1 MLESHYYS
9 AGQCGY
15 IYKFK
20 FVDMHAL
27 HLMNMR
33 SIKTGELMNLFKE
46 IRCDISEVCPSKD
59 HGDDSMYG

>member
-27 HLMNMR
+27 HLDEYE
-33 SIKTGELMNLFKE
+33 KYQEW
-46 IRCDISEVCPSKD
+46 
-59 HGDDSMYG
+59 